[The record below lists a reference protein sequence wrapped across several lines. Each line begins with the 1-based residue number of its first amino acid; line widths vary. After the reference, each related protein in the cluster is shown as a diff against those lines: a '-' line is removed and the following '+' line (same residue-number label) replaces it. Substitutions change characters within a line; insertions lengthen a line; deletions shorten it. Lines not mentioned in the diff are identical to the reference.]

1 LFDSFELLPAPGFGP
16 DLMPFLPFFHRFPLR
31 VSWCRLLA
39 FLVLAS
45 QCFHSA
51 NAEPEAIDPRPNIV
65 LIFADDLGYETLGC
79 YGGLDFQTPRLDRM
93 ARQGLRFT
101 RAYTSPVCTPSRVS
115 LHTGLYV
122 MRHRQT
128 DVLPVHL
135 GTNKFVDFRKLPTF
149 AQQLRSAGYAT
160 SVTGKWQLATLE
172 KHPNHIRESGFDSWC
187 VWQIW
192 RDGGKTVRHW
202 DPTLNQDGN
211 VREDLAGRFGPDVL
225 VDYVIDQMREATEA
239 SQPFLIVHNEML
251 PHDPIVETPD
261 DRSIGRSASL
271 GNMITYLDKLAGRV
285 LDAVDDLGIRKRTYV
300 IFMGDN
306 GTHARDFQNARAG
319 QPNERQH
326 TRHTKAGR
334 VNGGKYELNDAG
346 THVPLI
352 VWGPDQVPVASVCDD
367 LVDVVDLFPTFCE
380 LAGQKVPNSISI
392 DGHSIAS
399 QFHGRVGPKRDWVIH
414 GIRSD
419 VNVFDG
425 RWRWSNHA
433 DELIDA
439 SELPKEH
446 STNPSLDPSSAAS
459 TANQRLS
466 NVFQKVSESSPAPPT
481 QRAE

>member
-1 LFDSFELLPAPGFGP
+1 
-16 DLMPFLPFFHRFPLR
+16 M
-31 VSWCRLLA
+31 A
-39 FLVLAS
+39 F
-45 QCFHSA
+45 QCQHTVRSETA
-51 NAEPEAIDPRPNIV
+51 ALIDARPNIV
-65 LIFADDLGYETLGC
+65 MIFADDLGYETLGC

-93 ARQGLRFT
+93 AAEGLRFT

-135 GTNKFVDFRKLPTF
+135 GTNKLVDFQKLPTF
-149 AQQLRSAGYAT
+149 AQQLRSAGYST

-172 KHPNHIRESGFDSWC
+172 KHPNHIRDSGFDSWC

-192 RDGGKTVRHW
+192 KDGAKTVRHW
-202 DPTLNQDGN
+202 NPTLNHDGR
-211 VREDLAGRFGPDVL
+211 VREDVAERFGPDVL
-225 VDYVIDQMREATEA
+225 VDYVVDQMREATEA
-239 SQPFLIVHNEML
+239 NTPFLIVHNEML

-261 DRSIGRSASL
+261 DRSAGRSASL

-285 LDAVDDLGIRKRTYV
+285 LDAAEDLGIRKNTYV

-306 GTHARDFQNARAG
+306 GTHQRDFRNPKAG
-319 QPNERQH
+319 QPNERPH
-326 TRHTKAGR
+326 TRHTQAGR

-352 VWGPDQVPVASVCDD
+352 VWGPDPVPVDSVCDD

-380 LAGQKVPNSISI
+380 LAGHNVPDSISI

-425 RWRWSNHA
+425 RWRWSNHL
-433 DELIDA
+433 DKLIDA
-439 SELPKEH
+439 SELPKEQPTDA
-446 STNPSLDPSSAAS
+446 SSNQPSEASA
-459 TANQRLS
+459 ANQRLS
-466 NVFQKVSESSPAPPT
+466 NIFQNVSDSSPAPPP
-481 QRAE
+481 QHAE